1 MPEIGQLRRRKALI
15 LAKNVL
21 YSLKM
26 SKTPQPEPLPRGEHI
41 FSGRFRGIVN

>member
-1 MPEIGQLRRRKALI
+1 MPEIRHLLHRKALI

-26 SKTPQPEPLPRGEHI
+26 SKTQQPEPLPCGERI
-41 FSGRFRGIVN
+41 FSGRFRGMVN